1 MFEFIKE
8 LFKTEEKKNTEKG
21 ASKGNTSEPVN
32 PQGPVNAPGTI
43 NYRERWE
50 NNFSKVLND
59 FYSGKDNL
67 LPTIYCY
74 LTSSNVKTVAQ
85 AAHAIAGYMNRQD
98 FSGICRLG
106 DRFREMTSM
115 EWSIDW
121 KCFDIKSIRT
131 ESIEDRLWIL
141 RLGTFHPNGYY
152 REKCIRALK
161 DDKASLPYVI
171 LRLNDWVKEVRAAA
185 EETCLRV
192 TEFTAPEIIGFLPYL
207 EKVKNGVRANN
218 SAIARLEKTIAESAS
233 KQPVP
238 IDKTFI
244 RENDEKTRKSVYRFL
259 AANKL
264 LSKEDINSIVSQE
277 KSGQIHNLLMTI
289 LIDKYEMSLSELDEY
304 LNNKSINVQKKA
316 LEHKYNLLKDYWD
329 GLENLLLSRSFKV
342 REITRFIL
350 EKHTEIDAKT
360 YYVEHLESAFK
371 KVCIQGIGECG
382 TAQDAEI
389 LKPYLEDSDPGI
401 VKASIHAI
409 ALLLKE
415 DAIGIYHR
423 FLPDIRESVAHQAY
437 KEIAS
442 YNLNCGAE
450 NLFNLCLTTQSEL
463 MKEKYAYRLL
473 KEPVWE
479 ALPYILMLYSCDDE
493 VVRNIMRTVNGSF
506 MTYSTLSPEQA
517 ERIKNI
523 MNDERYEIPEKLREN
538 ILFSMKYSIK

>member
-1 MFEFIKE
+1 MFEFLKE
-8 LFKTEEKKNTEKG
+8 LFKTEKENMPKPVSQVNS
-21 ASKGNTSEPVN
+21 ASKPEPVKN
-32 PQGPVNAPGTI
+32 VERL
-43 NYRERWE
+43 NYSERWE
-50 NNFSKVLND
+50 NNFGKVLND
-59 FYSGKDNL
+59 FNSGKENL

-131 ESIEDRLWIL
+131 ESIEDRLWVL

-161 DDKASLPYVI
+161 DNKASLPYAI
-171 LRLNDWVKEVRAAA
+171 LRLNDWVREVRAAA
-185 EETCLRV
+185 EETCLSV

-207 EKVKNGVRANN
+207 EKVKKGDRANN
-218 SAIARLEKTIAESAS
+218 RAVAGIEKTIAESAA
-233 KQPVP
+233 KQPFP

-244 RENDEKTRKSVYRFL
+244 RQHDENARKTVYRFL
-259 AANKL
+259 TTNKL
-264 LSKEDINSIVSQE
+264 ITKETVNSIVSLE
-277 KSGQIHNLLMTI
+277 KSGQIQNLLMTV
-289 LIDKYEMSLSELDEY
+289 LIEKYELSIPELDEY
-304 LNNKSINVQKKA
+304 LNNRSVNVQKKA
-316 LEHKYNLLKDYWD
+316 LEQKYNLLKGYWD

-342 REITRFIL
+342 REMTRYIL
-350 EKHTEIDAKT
+350 EKHTEIDAKA
-360 YYVEHLESAFK
+360 YYVEHLESACK
-371 KVCIQGIGECG
+371 KICIQGIGECG
-382 TAQDAEI
+382 TAQDAETV
-389 LKPYLEDSDPGI
+389 KPYLEDSDPGI

-415 DAIGIYHR
+415 DAIDIYRR
-423 FLPDIRESVAHQAY
+423 FLPDSREPVAHQAY
-437 KEIAS
+437 KEIVT

-450 NLFNLCLTTQSEL
+450 NLYNLCLTTQSEF

-479 ALPYILMLYSCDDE
+479 ALPYILMLYSCEDE
-493 VVRNIMRTVNGSF
+493 VIRNIMRTVKGNF
-506 MTYSTLSPEQA
+506 RTYTTLSPEQA

-523 MNDERYEIPEKLREN
+523 MSDERYGIPEKLREN

>member
-1 MFEFIKE
+1 MFEFLKE
-8 LFKTEEKKNTEKG
+8 LFKTEKENLPKPVGQVNP
-21 ASKGNTSEPVN
+21 ASKPEPIKNVERLK
-32 PQGPVNAPGTI
+32 
-43 NYRERWE
+43 YSERWE
-50 NNFSKVLND
+50 NNFNKVLND
-59 FYSGKDNL
+59 FYSGKENL

-98 FSGICRLG
+98 FSGICRLR
-106 DRFREMTSM
+106 DRFRKMTSM

-131 ESIEDRLWIL
+131 ESIEDRLWVL

-161 DDKASLPYVI
+161 DNKASLPYAI
-171 LRLNDWVKEVRAAA
+171 LRLNDWVREVRAAA
-185 EETCLRV
+185 EETCLSV

-207 EKVKNGVRANN
+207 EKVKKGERAN
-218 SAIARLEKTIAESAS
+218 SAAIAGLEKTIAESTS
-233 KQPVP
+233 KHPVI
-238 IDKTFI
+238 IDRAFI
-244 RENDEKTRKSVYRFL
+244 RQNDGKTRKTVYRFL
-259 AANKL
+259 TTNKL
-264 LSKEDINSIVSQE
+264 ITKEAVNSIVSLE
-277 KSGQIHNLLMTI
+277 KSGQIQNLLMTV
-289 LIDKYEMSLSELDEY
+289 LIEKYELSIPELDEY
-304 LNNKSINVQKKA
+304 LNNRSVNVQKKA
-316 LEHKYNLLKDYWD
+316 LEQKYNLLKGYWD

-342 REITRFIL
+342 REMTRYIL
-350 EKHTEIDAKT
+350 EKHTEIDAKA
-360 YYVEHLESAFK
+360 YYVERMESAYK

-401 VKASIHAI
+401 VKVAIHAI

-415 DAIGIYHR
+415 DAVDIYRR
-423 FLPDIRESVAHQAY
+423 FLSDSRESVAHQAY
-437 KEIAS
+437 KEIAA

-450 NLFNLCLTTQSEL
+450 NLYNLCLTTQSEF

-479 ALPYILMLYSCDDE
+479 ALPYILMLYSCEDE
-493 VVRNIMRTVNGSF
+493 VIRNIMRTVKGNF
-506 MTYSTLSPEQA
+506 RTYTTLSPEQA

-523 MNDERYEIPEKLREN
+523 MSDERYGIPEKLREN

>member
-1 MFEFIKE
+1 MFEFLKE
-8 LFKTEEKKNTEKG
+8 LFKAEKENMPKPVRQVKPVSKPEPIKNVERLKY
-21 ASKGNTSEPVN
+21 S
-32 PQGPVNAPGTI
+32 
-43 NYRERWE
+43 ERWE
-50 NNFSKVLND
+50 NNFNKVLND
-59 FYSGKDNL
+59 FYSGKENL

-131 ESIEDRLWIL
+131 ESIEDRLWVL

-161 DDKASLPYVI
+161 DNKASLPYAI
-171 LRLNDWVKEVRAAA
+171 LRLNDWVREVRAAA
-185 EETCLRV
+185 EETCLSV

-207 EKVKNGVRANN
+207 EKVKKGDRANN
-218 SAIARLEKTIAESAS
+218 RAVAGIEKTIAESAA
-233 KQPVP
+233 KQP
-238 IDKTFI
+238 ILFDKTFI
-244 RENDEKTRKSVYRFL
+244 RENGEKTRKSVYRFL
-259 AANKL
+259 TTNKI
-264 LSKEDINSIVSQE
+264 LSKEDVNGIISLE
-277 KSGQIHNLLMTI
+277 KSGQIQNLLMTV
-289 LIDKYEMSLSELDEY
+289 LIEKYELSIPELDEY
-304 LNNKSINVQKKA
+304 LNSKSVNLQKKA
-316 LEHKYNLLKDYWD
+316 LEQKYNLLKGYWD

-342 REITRFIL
+342 REMTRYIL
-350 EKHTEIDAKT
+350 EKHTEIDAKA
-360 YYVEHLESAFK
+360 YYVEHLESAYK
-371 KVCIQGIGECG
+371 KICIQGIGECG
-382 TAQDAEI
+382 TAQDAETV
-389 LKPYLEDSDPGI
+389 KPYLEDSDPGI

-415 DAIGIYHR
+415 DASDIYRR
-423 FLPDIRESVAHQAY
+423 FLPDSREPVAHQAY
-437 KEIAS
+437 KEIVT
-442 YNLNCGAE
+442 YDLNCGAE
-450 NLFNLCLTTQSEL
+450 NLYNLCLTTQSEF

-479 ALPYILMLYSCDDE
+479 ALPYILMLYSCEDE
-493 VVRNIMRTVNGSF
+493 VIRNIMRTVKGNF
-506 MTYSTLSPEQA
+506 RTYTTLSPEQA

-523 MNDERYEIPEKLREN
+523 MSDERYGIPEKLKEN

>member
-1 MFEFIKE
+1 MFEFLKE
-8 LFKTEEKKNTEKG
+8 LFKAEKENIPKPVGQVKPVSKPEPIKNAE
-21 ASKGNTSEPVN
+21 
-32 PQGPVNAPGTI
+32 TI
-43 NYRERWE
+43 NYSERWE

-59 FYSGKDNL
+59 FNSGKENL

-106 DRFREMTSM
+106 DRFRQMTSM

-131 ESIEDRLWIL
+131 ESMEDRLWVL

-161 DDKASLPYVI
+161 DNKASLPYAI
-171 LRLNDWVKEVRAAA
+171 LRLNDWVREVRAAA
-185 EETCLRV
+185 EETCLSV
-192 TEFTAPEIIGFLPYL
+192 TEFTAPEIIGSLPYL
-207 EKVKNGVRANN
+207 EKVKKGDRANN
-218 SAIARLEKTIAESAS
+218 RAVAGIEKTIAESAA
-233 KQPVP
+233 KQP
-238 IDKTFI
+238 ILFDKTFI
-244 RENDEKTRKSVYRFL
+244 RENGEKTRKSVYRFMTT
-259 AANKL
+259 NKI
-264 LSKEDINSIVSQE
+264 LSKEDVNGIISQE
-277 KSGQIHNLLMTI
+277 KSGQIQNLLMTI
-289 LIDKYEMSLSELDEY
+289 LIEEYELSIPELDEY
-304 LNNKSINVQKKA
+304 LNSKSVNLQKKA
-316 LEHKYNLLKDYWD
+316 LEQKYNLLKGYWD
-329 GLENLLLSRSFKV
+329 GLENLLLSRPFKV
-342 REITRFIL
+342 REMTRYIL
-350 EKHTEIDAKT
+350 EKHTEIDAKA
-360 YYVEHLESAFK
+360 YYVEHLGSAYK
-371 KVCIQGIGECG
+371 KICIQGIGECG

-415 DAIGIYHR
+415 DAIEVYRR
-423 FLPDIRESVAHQAY
+423 FLPDSRESVAHQAY
-437 KEIAS
+437 KEIVA

-450 NLFNLCLTTQSEL
+450 NLYNLCLTTQSGF

-479 ALPYILMLYSCDDE
+479 ALPYILMLYSCDNE
-493 VVRNIMRTVNGSF
+493 VVRNIMRTVKGNIR
-506 MTYSTLSPEQA
+506 TYTTLSHEQA

-523 MNDERYEIPEKLREN
+523 MSDERYGIPEKLKES

>member
-8 LFKTEEKKNTEKG
+8 LFKTDEKKNIEKNVSS
-21 ASKGNTSEPVN
+21 ARPSMPENPVDT
-32 PQGPVNAPGTI
+32 PKTI

-50 NNFSKVLND
+50 NNFNKVLND
-59 FYSGKDNL
+59 FYSGKENL

-98 FSGICRLG
+98 FSEICRLG

>member
-1 MFEFIKE
+1 M
-8 LFKTEEKKNTEKG
+8 
-21 ASKGNTSEPVN
+21 
-32 PQGPVNAPGTI
+32 
-43 NYRERWE
+43 NYSERWE

-59 FYSGKDNL
+59 FYSGKENL

-74 LTSSNVKTVAQ
+74 LTSSNIKTVAQ

-131 ESIEDRLWIL
+131 ESIEDRLWVL

-161 DDKASLPYVI
+161 DNKASLPYAI
-171 LRLNDWVKEVRAAA
+171 LRLNDLVREVRAAG
-185 EETCLRV
+185 EDTFLSV
-192 TEFTAPEIIGFLPYL
+192 TEFTAPEILNFLPYL
-207 EKVKNGVRANN
+207 ENVKNGVRANN
-218 SAIARLEKTIAESAS
+218 TAIAVLEKTIAESVS

-238 IDKTFI
+238 IDRTFI
-244 RENDEKTRKSVYRFL
+244 RQHDENARKTVYRFL
-259 AANKL
+259 ASNKI
-264 LSKEDINSIVSQE
+264 LSKEDVNSILSME
-277 KSGQIHNLLMTI
+277 KSGQIQNLLMTI
-289 LIDKYEMSLSELDEY
+289 LIEKYDLSIPELDEY
-304 LNNKSINVQKKA
+304 LNGKSVNLQKKA
-316 LEHKYNLLKDYWD
+316 LEQKYNLLKDYWD

-342 REITRFIL
+342 REMTRYIL
-350 EKHTEIDAKT
+350 EKHTEIDAKA
-360 YYVEHLESAFK
+360 YYVEHLESAYK
-371 KVCIQGIGECG
+371 KICLQGIGECG
-382 TAQDAEI
+382 MAQDAEI

-415 DAIGIYHR
+415 DAIDIYRR
-423 FLPDIRESVAHQAY
+423 FLPDSREPVAHQAY
-437 KEIAS
+437 KEIVT

-450 NLFNLCLTTQSEL
+450 NLYNLCLTTQSEF

-479 ALPYILMLYSCDDE
+479 ALPYILMLYSCDNE
-493 VVRNIMRTVNGSF
+493 VVRNIMRTVKGNIR
-506 MTYSTLSPEQA
+506 TYTTLSPEQA

-523 MNDERYEIPEKLREN
+523 MSDERYGIPEKLREN